1 MFLPLYPR
9 RLQRP
14 ALQPGLRPA
23 RPGTYDSAG
32 QGRWGLNIW
41 KRPPENRGHPL

>member
-14 ALQPGLRPA
+14 TLQPGLRPA
-23 RPGTYDSAG
+23 RPGTCDASG
-32 QGRWGLNIW
+32 
-41 KRPPENRGHPL
+41 